1 MKSKCAA
8 SAPVDIMFTKT
19 SQVVK
24 EKDSVSNLIALSMS
38 LLKFR
43 ILEDLLYIFLNIF
56 SLSASVCELSLP
68 D

>member
-1 MKSKCAA
+1 
-8 SAPVDIMFTKT
+8 MFTKT

-43 ILEDLLYIFLNIF
+43 ILEDLLYIFCNMF
-56 SLSASVCELSLP
+56 SLSASIFELSLP